1 MKFRK
6 VVNMIRGDQSISSLL
21 FIEKSK
27 LLDTQEESGVVLR
40 VEDEVPLGG
49 CTGTVTECGEHGNQ
63 KKMNPEDKKIR

>member
-1 MKFRK
+1 MFWGGPPMARL
-6 VVNMIRGDQSISSLL
+6 R

-40 VEDEVPLGG
+40 VEEEGPLEER
-49 CTGTVTECGEHGNQ
+49 TGTVTECGEHGNR

>member
-1 MKFRK
+1 MPRL
-6 VVNMIRGDQSISSLL
+6 R

-40 VEDEVPLGG
+40 VEEGGPLEER
-49 CTGTVTECGEHGNQ
+49 TGTVTECGEHGNR